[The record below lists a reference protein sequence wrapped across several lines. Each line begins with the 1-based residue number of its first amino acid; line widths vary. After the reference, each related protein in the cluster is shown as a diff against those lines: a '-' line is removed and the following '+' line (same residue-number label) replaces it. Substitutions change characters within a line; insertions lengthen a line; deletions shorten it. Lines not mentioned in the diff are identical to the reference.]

1 MPEFTKGK
9 WWIAP
14 PMFDGDA
21 IFAPPSEEG
30 RRGEVVAMGI
40 LNKADARL
48 IAEAPIMYHLLE
60 DFVNLD
66 IATDNIKYQV
76 LLLQT
81 VAAEVLNNINRKDT
95 GHDKQPPKQR

>member
-1 MPEFTKGK
+1 M
-9 WWIAP
+9 WWVAP
-14 PMFDGDA
+14 PMFDGDV
-21 IFAPPSEEG
+21 IYAPPSEEG

-66 IATDNIKYQV
+66 IETNNIKYQV
-76 LLLQT
+76 LQT
-81 VAAEVLNNINRKDT
+81 LAAEVLNNIDRKDT
-95 GHDKQPPKQR
+95 RNDEQSSQ

>member
-1 MPEFTKGK
+1 M
-9 WWIAP
+9 WWVAP
-14 PMFDGDA
+14 PMFDGDV
-21 IFAPPSEEG
+21 IYAPPSEEG

-66 IATDNIKYQV
+66 IETNNIKYQV
-76 LLLQT
+76 LQT
-81 VAAEVLNNINRKDT
+81 LAAEVLNNIDRKDN
-95 GHDKQPPKQR
+95 GYEQIH

>member
-9 WWIAP
+9 WWVAP

-21 IFAPPSEEG
+21 IFAPPSEKG

-66 IATDNIKYQV
+66 IETNNIKYQV
-76 LLLQT
+76 LQT
-81 VAAEVLNNINRKDT
+81 LAAEVLNNIDRKDN
-95 GHDKQPPKQR
+95 GYEQIH